1 MPGAVTA
8 RRRAWWQ
15 QARALA
21 TGDDGERLALLR
33 VLVTGYA
40 VAYLV
45 IRAPQLWDLAALA
58 DTAPGRWD
66 PVGPFTLVDQPWP
79 AWAVRALIPATIVA
93 GVLAALGRAWALTAP
108 ATAIGVLLLTSYESS
123 WGQILHTENLLVL
136 HLIVLAVAAVV
147 DGGTGA
153 RRTQDLAPRVMVV
166 IVVVAYVLAGWA
178 KLRVSGWHW
187 VSGDALLHH
196 VAHDGLR
203 KELVGSWSSPIGAWA
218 VGHPW
223 VFPPIAALSLLVE
236 LAAPLAL
243 LGGRIRDLWVAGAW
257 LFHLGVLVVM
267 AILFPYQ
274 LTLVAFA
281 PLFVA
286 RVLRPSCPSR

>member
-1 MPGAVTA
+1 MPGAVLVTRPSLEAA
-8 RRRAWWQ
+8 RRA
-15 QARALA
+15 AA
-21 TGDDGERLALLR
+21 GDHAERLALLR

-45 IRAPQLWDLAALA
+45 IRAAQLWDLAALA

-66 PVGPFTLVDQPWP
+66 PVGPLALLGEPWP
-79 AWAVRALIPATIVA
+79 PTVVRSLVPVTVAVGL
-93 GVLAALGRAWALTAP
+93 LAVLGRAWTLTAP
-108 ATAIGVLLLTSYESS
+108 ATAVGMLLLTSYESS
-123 WGQILHTENLLVL
+123 WGQIFHTENLLVL
-136 HLIVLAVAAVV
+136 HLIVLAAAAVV

-153 RRTQDLAPRVMVV
+153 RRTGELAPRAMVV

-203 KELVGSWSSPIGAWA
+203 KELVGSWSSPIGGWA

-223 VFPPIAALSLLVE
+223 VFRPIAALSLLVE
-236 LAAPLAL
+236 LAAPVVL
-243 LGGRIRDLWVAGAW
+243 LGGRLRTAWVAGAW
-257 LFHLGVLVVM
+257 SFHVGVLAVM

-274 LTLVAFA
+274 LTGVGFAAVLVAA
-281 PLFVA
+281 PL
-286 RVLRPSCPSR
+286 RRPWTSR